1 VYALTAFDNQAA
13 PYRIA
18 PRPDTC
24 IDGFVWR
31 EALVDDHVCVEPWV
45 RQQVISD
52 NLQAQ
57 SRWIDGAYGPQTCLD
72 GYVWRVVTEAD
83 LVCVT
88 PDMRTQVQVDN
99 AAAGERV
106 SGD

>member
-1 VYALTAFDNQAA
+1 
-13 PYRIA
+13 
-18 PRPDTC
+18 
-24 IDGFVWR
+24 
-31 EALVDDHVCVEPWV
+31 
-45 RQQVISD
+45 
-52 NLQAQ
+52 
-57 SRWIDGAYGPQTCLD
+57 
-72 GYVWRVVTEAD
+72 VVTEAD